1 MINKWCLAD
10 SADSITVLHSPTLIN
25 PDGIAVDWS
34 KNHLFQ
40 HLFQH
45 LFSDKMVTFSF
56 IISSR

>member
-10 SADSITVLHSPTLIN
+10 SADSITVLHSSTLIN

-40 HLFQH
+40 HLF
-45 LFSDKMVTFSF
+45 SDKMVTFSF